1 MIQQE
6 LDLQNTEA
14 PHYMPHL
21 TANGFEVIN
30 EDTIDTASGAIVEQY
45 KVTDGVIANWI
56 DHIWFI
62 LPDDDWVKR
71 CKAHFN
77 KTFSEYTDSDLVNS
91 IDYVDNGTGGWNLIV
106 TTITF

>member
-1 MIQQE
+1 MIQQQ
-6 LDLQNTEA
+6 LDLRNTEA

-21 TANGFEVIN
+21 TANGFEVIG

-56 DHIWFI
+56 DHVWFI
-62 LPDDDWVKR
+62 LPVDEYVRNSKD
-71 CKAHFN
+71 HFN
-77 KTFSEYTDSDLVNS
+77 KTFSKYTDSDLVSNVE
-91 IDYVDNGTGGWNLIV
+91 YVDNGTGGWDLIV

>member
-30 EDTIDTASGAIVEQY
+30 EDTIDTASGAIVEQH
-45 KVTDGVIANWI
+45 KVLDRVMGEWI
-56 DHIWFI
+56 DHLWFI
-62 LPDDDWVKR
+62 IPQDQWVKDAQ
-71 CKAHFN
+71 AHFE
-77 KTFSEYTDSDLVNS
+77 SEFAKFTDSDLVNS